1 MAPEDINIFRI
12 CVRGPQDHSQVWHFA
27 RGTHKTQ
34 HIGASQLWFITVNG
48 YKAKSGNQKGTEVKS
63 GDTRLELLRILS
75 EWSQKLSLLLPEM
88 HCDSTYEMFTREAWE
103 TQWWVFYR
111 ELATWAVS
119 AWHLPKCQT
128 HRRKAFVQHK
138 PHCLY
143 GQFRHSEP
151 LWSVL
156 ELLGKGNPFQ
166 GLREGSCLMLR
177 NELSKETQSKRLY
190 WPRDYIGKGSP
201 GRERQGREPR
211 IVLPCDS
218 QSQVIW

>member
-1 MAPEDINIFRI
+1 MKCSPEKL
-12 CVRGPQDHSQVWHFA
+12 A
-27 RGTHKTQ
+27 RLSDECFIGSWPLGQFLPGTYQ
-34 HIGASQLWFITVNG
+34 NA
-48 YKAKSGNQKGTEVKS
+48 
-63 GDTRLELLRILS
+63 RLIEG
-75 EWSQKLSLLLPEM
+75 K
-88 HCDSTYEMFTREAWE
+88 
-103 TQWWVFYR
+103 
-111 ELATWAVS
+111 
-119 AWHLPKCQT
+119 
-128 HRRKAFVQHK
+128 
-138 PHCLY
+138 HCLY

-177 NELSKETQSKRLY
+177 NELSKEIQSKRLY

-218 QSQVIW
+218 VSGYMVMRLVSGLSLAWLRVPSDGTCTSQPRWIPMWGLLEVGRI